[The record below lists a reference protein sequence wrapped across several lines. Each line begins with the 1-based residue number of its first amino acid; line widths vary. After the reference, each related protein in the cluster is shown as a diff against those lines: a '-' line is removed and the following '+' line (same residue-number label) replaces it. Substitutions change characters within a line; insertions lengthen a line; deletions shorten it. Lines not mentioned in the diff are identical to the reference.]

1 MLNALRTLLERA
13 HWRSVRELRCL
24 SSLTTPKLVP
34 FEIEEN
40 EAKERF
46 HKWQSSKWFAP
57 SKLLEAP
64 DVSIRAIYVPFWCF
78 DAQLSFTYSAI
89 PAFKLDSEGKFRRGE
104 EIRGSLDPQYFISS
118 SPEVQI
124 YASYNSR
131 RDFMEAVKVPTWVE
145 RVREMTKFEIERSR
159 VAAPERMQA
168 MVFDAP
174 TLRQGIAW
182 ELAQR
187 AITKKRKRELE
198 QSMLQESGAT
208 ELHELLLTPKVV
220 RSFYVSHEI
229 VGRNEKSSVG
239 VFSVICRGV
248 WIHQS
253 VHFRWRVEGESFSEC
268 HRWNQSWEGIR

>member
-1 MLNALRTLLERA
+1 MLHVLRKLLERA
-13 HWRSVRELRCL
+13 QWRSVRELRCL
-24 SSLTTPKLVP
+24 SSITTQRLIP

-40 EAKERF
+40 EAKDRF

-64 DVSIRAIYVPFWCF
+64 DVSIRAIYIPFWCF

-89 PAFKLDSEGKFRRGE
+89 PAFKHDSERRLRRGE
-104 EIRGSLDPQYFISS
+104 EIRGSLPLQSFSSS
-118 SPEVQI
+118 SPEAQI

-131 RDFMEAVKVPTWVE
+131 RDFMEAVKVPTWEE
-145 RVREMTKFEIERSR
+145 RVREMTQFEIGRSR
-159 VAAPERMQA
+159 VASPDRAQA
-168 MVFDAP
+168 TLFDAP

-198 QSMLQESGAT
+198 QNILQESGAT

-220 RSFYVSHEI
+220 HSLYASHEI
-229 VGRNEKSSVG
+229 VGHHKKRSVG
-239 VFSVICRGV
+239 VFSVVYRGL
-248 WIHQS
+248 WIHQG
-253 VHFRWRVEGESFSEC
+253 VHFGWRVEGESFSEC
-268 HRWNQSWEGIR
+268 DRGNQSWQGTG